1 MTIDHSAGRSMP
13 TGRLQEPTMP
23 QGDVPT
29 ATSMFRPARPR
40 RAFDEIIG
48 QIRALIENG
57 ELRPGDRLPSER
69 VLAEQFAVSRNTVRE
84 ALRML
89 EISGLVLLKRGA
101 TGGAF
106 ISRADSSVV
115 TSSLTDALLLTD
127 FSLADVTD
135 ATRRI
140 ATVVTVAACEVITD
154 EGLAE
159 LEANVEEVAKLVKAA
174 EWERK
179 AQVNLEFQRLLA
191 RATGNPVLVI
201 IMDSLIGVL
210 REVIQ
215 NVGPRQDDFTLRSR
229 RRLLKH
235 LSARDADGAAAE
247 IERYLDRL
255 HALWL
260 DDSTAEPETPHGG
273 AAAAD

>member
-1 MTIDHSAGRSMP
+1 
-13 TGRLQEPTMP
+13 MP
-23 QGDVPT
+23 QGDTPP
-29 ATSMFRPARPR
+29 ATSLFRPARPR

-57 ELRPGDRLPSER
+57 ELKPGDRLPSER

-115 TSSLTDALLLTD
+115 TSSLTDALRLTD

-140 ATVVTVAACEVITD
+140 STVVAVAACETITD
-154 EGLAE
+154 ENLAE
-159 LEANVEEVAKLVKAA
+159 LEANVAEAAKLVEAG

-179 AQVNLEFQRLLA
+179 AEVNLEFQRLLA

-201 IMDSLIGVL
+201 IMDSLLGVL
-210 REVIQ
+210 REVIR

-235 LSARDADGAAAE
+235 LAARDADGAAAE
-247 IERYLDRL
+247 IEHYLDRL

-260 DDSTAEPETPHGG
+260 DGSPAEPEPSGERDG
-273 AAAAD
+273 AAD